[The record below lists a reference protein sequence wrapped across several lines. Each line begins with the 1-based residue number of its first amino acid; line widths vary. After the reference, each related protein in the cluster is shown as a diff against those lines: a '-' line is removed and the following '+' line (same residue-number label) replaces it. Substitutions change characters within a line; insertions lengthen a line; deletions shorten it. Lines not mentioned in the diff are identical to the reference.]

1 MLKILQ
7 GWKSMDNIRQVTFVC
22 LCIAHMLQCISRKL
36 TRLAPGKK
44 DKQRRQFT
52 LTLFAFLA
60 RSTSLEQAVDVYRH
74 MFTMLRSENRTA
86 ATVRSERFVANC

>member
-36 TRLAPGKK
+36 TRLAPVKK

-52 LTLFAFLA
+52 LTLFAILA
-60 RSTSLEQAVDVYRH
+60 CLTSLEQAVDVYRH
-74 MFTMLRSENRTA
+74 IFTMLRSEN
-86 ATVRSERFVANC
+86 